1 MADLFWF
8 QPPQEAGRY
17 ERDSIGVEKYFGLYE
32 KHEFDYFPA
41 SAFQTPVF
49 QLLRLAPQ
57 QTVNFIL
64 SFINK
69 SVGCYAKSK
78 LNNEVEEVE
87 VFVEGTKPVKQY
99 ISNRLWNMYRG
110 TQVSTSL
117 LESMHMALEKWLLEN
132 AKSMSKENLESWCL
146 YLLRNSISASITAV
160 VTSVVLAQPS
170 KLFNIAK
177 ILFKTKDFFLYDT
190 SRMVL
195 DQTTKSHYSIGYGL
209 NYQYIIYQDERI
221 KTCDEAHRKDSLEYL
236 ALKYQLFRSEE
247 ESEEEVVERQNN
259 IWEIFD
265 KYYQELPDRSLETEH
280 DKTWRLYLAR
290 MDRRKMNPEVQKKDG
305 QVVIEFNPEIDPE
318 LKKYSEDSIKK
329 SSASMK
335 YSTLKLWAE
344 YRFRREENKCQQ
356 YQNYENNSQLVIAE
370 TKEIIEGLDK
380 NTEDNFFLFNHSIP
394 AYVCSVLIRDFFD
407 KLNSEEKEFC
417 KEVIIEYAS
426 TPIKAKDYHY
436 QISDGTEPS
445 ITILPHLIKHFAK
458 EKKEVK
464 LLLILIVINP
474 RREISTFAIG
484 SILHSLWEISFDD
497 AHAIFLGYLLLKPK
511 HNDLIEEIRK
521 ENYQKNVYNV
531 SEAQVHERFIKEY
544 GSELEGIVSNRITYD
559 ELEDIKKIGLR
570 TLITAFELL
579 PLKIENED
587 HKKFLNVVL
596 PIFSEKLFVDD
607 DMVDYILRHSFY
619 EKYAY
624 FILNSTKNE
633 IQTYLKPF
641 IDNFKNSREA
651 GEFIREVINAEDRLN
666 KYEEFWTV
674 WNAFY
679 HRIIELCKKPSSP
692 YYAKEILQSYLLSR
706 TYWKE
711 DAKEWHTLK
720 DREKLFF
727 KKVTEDIGHHPSVL
741 YSISKILNGIG
752 SNFINDGVLWISS
765 ILEKNQHLL
774 EEELDTDTIY
784 YMENMIRRYILTS
797 RKKIKTS
804 LQIKNQVII
813 ILSFLIERGSIT
825 GYLLRE
831 DIL

>member
-1 MADLFWF
+1 M
-8 QPPQEAGRY
+8 
-17 ERDSIGVEKYFGLYE
+17 
-32 KHEFDYFPA
+32 
-41 SAFQTPVF
+41 
-49 QLLRLAPQ
+49 
-57 QTVNFIL
+57 
-64 SFINK
+64 
-69 SVGCYAKSK
+69 
-78 LNNEVEEVE
+78 
-87 VFVEGTKPVKQY
+87 
-99 ISNRLWNMYRG
+99 
-110 TQVSTSL
+110 
-117 LESMHMALEKWLLEN
+117 
-132 AKSMSKENLESWCL
+132 
-146 YLLRNSISASITAV
+146 
-160 VTSVVLAQPS
+160 
-170 KLFNIAK
+170 
-177 ILFKTKDFFLYDT
+177 
-190 SRMVL
+190 
-195 DQTTKSHYSIGYGL
+195 
-209 NYQYIIYQDERI
+209 
-221 KTCDEAHRKDSLEYL
+221 
-236 ALKYQLFRSEE
+236 
-247 ESEEEVVERQNN
+247 
-259 IWEIFD
+259 
-265 KYYQELPDRSLETEH
+265 
-280 DKTWRLYLAR
+280 
-290 MDRRKMNPEVQKKDG
+290 
-305 QVVIEFNPEIDPE
+305 
-318 LKKYSEDSIKK
+318 
-329 SSASMK
+329 
-335 YSTLKLWAE
+335 
-344 YRFRREENKCQQ
+344 
-356 YQNYENNSQLVIAE
+356 
-370 TKEIIEGLDK
+370 
-380 NTEDNFFLFNHSIP
+380 
-394 AYVCSVLIRDFFD
+394 
-407 KLNSEEKEFC
+407 
-417 KEVIIEYAS
+417 
-426 TPIKAKDYHY
+426 
-436 QISDGTEPS
+436 
-445 ITILPHLIKHFAK
+445 PHLIKHFAK